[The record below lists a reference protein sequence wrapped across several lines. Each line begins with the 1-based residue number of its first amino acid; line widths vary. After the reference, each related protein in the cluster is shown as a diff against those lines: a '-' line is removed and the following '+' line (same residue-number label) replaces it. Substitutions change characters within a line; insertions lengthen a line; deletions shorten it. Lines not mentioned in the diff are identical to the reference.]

1 MTKTPRIRWQ
11 MIAAISLGAL
21 LLASCGSGETRRR
34 GADGSIMPTA
44 AELDPAG
51 TLYARTVGQAQSGD
65 CGDDTLNVLTC
76 FAYRGHGYEGAQTAL
91 GECLIRKKQTPQGIV
106 WLKRAA
112 NAGWADA
119 QKRLAELYANGE
131 SVPQDNPEAAA
142 WSYLYLRNPSL
153 LSLGVRP
160 DPALANKLQDRL
172 NAEENNAARQKAASW
187 TPSYWEPD
195 EALNP
200 ETAATCRVKMKRP
213 RPQVEPLMPD
223 TNTGGY

>member
-1 MTKTPRIRWQ
+1 MIKARPMRWRT
-11 MIAAISLGAL
+11 IAAISLGAL
-21 LLASCGSGETRRR
+21 LLASCGSGEARRR

-51 TLYARTVGQAQSGD
+51 TLYAQTVGQAQSGN
-65 CGDDTLNVLTC
+65 CGDDTINVLTC

-91 GECLIRKKQTPQGIV
+91 GECLIRKKQAPQGII

-119 QKRLAELYANGE
+119 QKHLAKLYADGE
-131 SVPQDNPEAAA
+131 SVPQDNLEAAT
-142 WSYLYLRNPSL
+142 WNNLYMRNPSL

-160 DPALANKLQDRL
+160 DTALGNQLREKM
-172 NAEENNAARQKAASW
+172 NAEERNAARQRAASW
-187 TPSYWEPD
+187 APRYWEPD

-213 RPQVEPLMPD
+213 RPQIDLLIPD
-223 TNTGGY
+223 TNSGGY